1 MQLKGQIIKLT
12 ITKEKKNLSLMIRI
26 ENECSGNTIQDI
38 RALKGTTQRY
48 NLVNVENSENSLYFD
63 GEIHSINLIQGLT
76 LYAPVDVSLLLKAL
90 NSMGKPLYIRFT
102 TEMEKELKNLLNAA
116 ARKED
121 TVPEEILCRLTTY
134 IKDGITRPGKRS
146 VHSVSEGQ
154 QRVVVSKLHKLLSE
168 PARS

>member
-102 TEMEKELKNLLNAA
+102 TEMEN
-116 ARKED
+116 
-121 TVPEEILCRLTTY
+121 
-134 IKDGITRPGKRS
+134 
-146 VHSVSEGQ
+146 
-154 QRVVVSKLHKLLSE
+154 
-168 PARS
+168 